1 MHDRAVVVA
10 DASGVGVLLNL
21 EVELHSRI
29 GRRVLRQHF
38 EIIVAIGARLRIK
51 NEAYFK
57 KTGLISANFFD

>member
-51 NEAYFK
+51 NEGTK
-57 KTGLISANFFD
+57 

>member
-21 EVELHSRI
+21 EVKLHSWI
-29 GRRVLRQHF
+29 GRRVLWQHL

-51 NEAYFK
+51 NEVTK
-57 KTGLISANFFD
+57 